1 MTIMKKTLN
10 YDSANDFCEGLASV
24 CRDGKWGFIDT
35 SGREV
40 VPCKYDCVDD
50 FHEGMARVNIGG
62 KWSLYRPE
70 RMSLCGGKTGFVD
83 KTGREVILCQYLHA
97 ENFHDGFAE
106 VFVEEDGKGDY
117 VLIDKSGQRADS
129 GRFYVDVV
137 FSEGLSMSYYD
148 DHDDIKIGFM
158 DKTGR
163 DVIPCIYDD
172 AGDFHEGLARVA
184 RNKKWGFVDKTGREV
199 VPCKYEAVYDFHEEM
214 ARVCVGGEWHYDE
227 EEGEDY
233 LSGGKMGYVDKS
245 GHEVIPCQYVWAN
258 DFHDGLACVNVGEKE
273 YGFIDK
279 TGRVV
284 IRNVNPF
291 SEFSE
296 GLAIFHSGH
305 KSGYIDTTGRVA
317 IPARFDHAFDF
328 HDGLA
333 MVKENRTWGF
343 IDKTG
348 QMVIEYKT
356 EPAPEPKKFP
366 VSDDELPF

>member
-1 MTIMKKTLN
+1 MKIVLN
-10 YDSANDFCEGLASV
+10 YDSACDFCEGMASV

-62 KWSLYRPE
+62 RWNLYRPE

-97 ENFHDGFAE
+97 ENFHDGFAD
-106 VFVEEDGKGDY
+106 VFVEKDGKGDY
-117 VLIDKSGQRADS
+117 FLIDKSGQRADS
-129 GRFYVDVV
+129 GRFFVDVV
-137 FSEGLSMSYYD
+137 FSEGLSKSYYD
-148 DHDDIKIGFM
+148 DHDDLKIGFM
-158 DKTGR
+158 DKTGS

-199 VPCKYEAVYDFHEEM
+199 VPC
-214 ARVCVGGEWHYDE
+214 
-227 EEGEDY
+227 
-233 LSGGKMGYVDKS
+233 
-245 GHEVIPCQYVWAN
+245 QYVWAN

-284 IRNVNPF
+284 IRDVHPYTV
-291 SEFSE
+291 FSE
-296 GLAIFHSGH
+296 GLAQVSYGN
-305 KSGYIDTTGRVA
+305 KSGYIDKTGQVA
-317 IPARFDHAFDF
+317 IPARFDRAYDF
-328 HDGLA
+328 HDDLA

-356 EPAPEPKKFP
+356 EPAPEPPKFP
-366 VSDDELPF
+366 VSDEELPF